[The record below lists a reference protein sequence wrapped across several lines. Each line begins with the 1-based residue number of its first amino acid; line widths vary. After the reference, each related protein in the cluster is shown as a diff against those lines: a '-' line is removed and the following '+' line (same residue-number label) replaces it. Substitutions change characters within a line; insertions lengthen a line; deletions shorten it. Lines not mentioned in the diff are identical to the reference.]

1 MAKKAQAIKKSAE
14 QAVSISR
21 LKLNQLF
28 FESLLI
34 IQGFL
39 GVFVL
44 ISLITYSPQDP
55 GWNSQTF
62 ISPQVTE
69 DFGIY
74 NAVGSWGAYISD
86 LLFSLVGYM
95 AYLLAYWLLWPLI
108 RHFIF
113 FRRPVQFSQ
122 IHSGIIGIRI
132 IGWALFLISSSTLL
146 AILIEQGYSFLPED
160 TGGLVGTAVSA
171 FTLEPLSFVG
181 SSLLFACLGLLGLT
195 LSLEISWTSLII
207 KIQEYLI
214 NFGGDFGEKAS
225 DTLNRVKEKQKLKQ
239 EKLDRQKKVLDQ
251 AKKKEKSKP
260 AEVLLPKEKLESSRR
275 VQEEKQEELF
285 EYKESVKPPKLSLL
299 DEKSEEFSNETSEQS
314 LRQLGELVISKLSE
328 YGIND
333 VTVESIQ
340 PGPVVIR
347 LELKLPSGLKV
358 NQISNINKD
367 LARSLSKTSV
377 RIVEVIEGR
386 DTIGVEVPREDR
398 QPVLLSEVLS
408 STEYDESKSPLTI
421 ALGKDISGS
430 AVVAELSSMPH
441 LLVAGT
447 TGSGKSVAI
456 NSMLISILFKAS
468 PEQVRLI
475 LIDPKMLELS
485 VYEDIPHLL
494 CPVITDMKE
503 ASSGLRWCVNEME
516 RRYKLMA
523 QLGVRNLNGYNK
535 KVSDAKDSGK
545 PLKDPLWKKSD
556 EEAEEKEEVPELE
569 NLPNIILAVDELA
582 DLMMIVGKTAEQLI
596 ARIAQKARAAGIH
609 MLLATQRP
617 SVDVITGLIKANIS
631 ARVAFQV
638 ASKMDSR
645 VILDQ
650 GGAEQLLGKGDM
662 LYLAAGTSIPQRVH
676 GAFVGDDEVKRVAD
690 DWRQR
695 GKAKYID
702 EVTQEEGVVVGMPG
716 IPSVGDSEDDG
727 ESDELYDEAVAFVTQ
742 SRRASISAVQRRL
755 RVGYNRA
762 ARIIETMEAAGV
774 VSPMASNGNREV
786 LVPPPAED

>member
-1 MAKKAQAIKKSAE
+1 MTKKSQATKKPAN

-21 LKLNQLF
+21 IKLNRLILD
-28 FESLLI
+28 SWLI
-34 IQGFL
+34 IQGF
-39 GVFVL
+39 
-44 ISLITYSPQDP
+44 
-55 GWNSQTF
+55 
-62 ISPQVTE
+62 
-69 DFGIY
+69 FGIFILLALVSY
-74 NAVGSWGAYISD
+74 SVKDPSWTSQSFTSGLVGNTQEISNFVGSWGAYLSD
-86 LLFSLVGYM
+86 FLLTVFGYM
-95 AYLLAYWLLWPLI
+95 SYILPYWLLWPLI
-108 RHFIF
+108 RHFFVEKNSIPFADAYSGLLGLKVFGWILVVVSGSTIF
-113 FRRPVQFSQ
+113 SIILEPGFSYLPQ
-122 IHSGIIGIRI
+122 EAGGLIGSK
-132 IGWALFLISSSTLL
+132 ISSLTL
-146 AILIEQGYSFLPED
+146 G
-160 TGGLVGTAVSA
+160 
-171 FTLEPLSFVG
+171 PLSTVG
-181 SSLLFACLGLLGLT
+181 SGLLFISLALLGLT
-195 LSLEISWTSLII
+195 LSLEVSWANLISKSQTYFLTSGTQIGERLS
-207 KIQEYLI
+207 
-214 NFGGDFGEKAS
+214 NFLEN
-225 DTLNRVKEKQKLKQ
+225 LRQKQKLKKEKVERQ
-239 EKLDRQKKVLDQ
+239 EKVIESSKV
-251 AKKKEKSKP
+251 KEVSKP
-260 AEVLLPKEKLESSRR
+260 AEVVKQKLKLDTSKRAE
-275 VQEEKQEELF
+275 EEKQEELF
-285 EYKESVKPPKLSLL
+285 EYKEISQPPKLSLL
-299 DEKSEEFSNETSEQS
+299 DEKTEISSDETSETS
-314 LRQLGELVISKLSE
+314 LRQLGEMVISKLAE
-328 YGIND
+328 YNIND

-358 NQISNINKD
+358 NQVSNISKD

-386 DTIGVEVPREDR
+386 DTIGIEVPREDR

-408 STEYDESKSPLTI
+408 STVYDDSKSPLTI

-430 AVVAELSSMPH
+430 AVVADLSTMPH

-456 NSMLISILFKAS
+456 NAMLISILYKAS

-494 CPVITDMKE
+494 APVITDMKE

-523 QLGVRNLNGYNK
+523 HVGVRNLNGFNK
-535 KVSDAKDSGK
+535 KISDSIASGE
-545 PLKDPLWKKSD
+545 LIKDPTWKINEAAEG
-556 EEAEEKEEVPELE
+556 EEAPTLEE
-569 NLPNIILAVDELA
+569 LPFIVLAVDELA
-582 DLMMIVGKTAEQLI
+582 DLMMVVGKTAEQLI

-631 ARVAFQV
+631 SRVAFQV

-645 VILDQ
+645 VVLDQ

-662 LYLAAGTSIPQRVH
+662 LYISPGTSIPQRVH

-695 GKAKYID
+695 GKAEYLE
-702 EVTQEEGVVVGMPG
+702 EVTKEEGTVSGMPG
-716 IPSVGDSEDDG
+716 IASESEDG
-727 ESDELYDEAVAFVTQ
+727 EKDELYDEAVAFVAQ

-762 ARIIETMEAAGV
+762 ARIIETMEETGI
-774 VSPMASNGNREV
+774 VSRMATNGNREV
-786 LVPPPAED
+786 LIPPPPED

>member
-1 MAKKAQAIKKSAE
+1 MAKKAQATKKSAE

-39 GVFVL
+39 GIFVI
-44 ISLITYSPQDP
+44 ISLFTYSSQDP

-62 ISPQVTE
+62 SNPLVGE
-69 DFGIY
+69 EFGVS
-74 NAVGSWGAYISD
+74 NAVGSWGAYLSD
-86 LLFSLVGYM
+86 FLFTIVGYM
-95 AYLLAYWLLWPLI
+95 AYLVPYWLLWPLV

-113 FRRPVQFSQ
+113 FRRPIQFSQ
-122 IHSGIIGIRI
+122 IYSGLIGIRI
-132 IGWALFLISSSTLL
+132 LGWSLFLISTSTLL
-146 AILIEQGYSFLPED
+146 SIFIEPGRSFLPED
-160 TGGLVGTAVSA
+160 TGGLVGSAVSSY
-171 FTLEPLSFVG
+171 TVEPLSFIG
-181 SSLLFACLGLLGLT
+181 SSLLFTCLGLLGLT
-195 LSLEISWTSLII
+195 LSLEISWTTLII
-207 KIQEYLI
+207 KAQEYLI
-214 NFGGDFGEKAS
+214 DFGGEFGEKSADFLAKIREKQRLRQDKVDRQQRVLEEVKKREKIKAPEVIEAKEKIETS
-225 DTLNRVKEKQKLKQ
+225 NRVQQ
-239 EKLDRQKKVLDQ
+239 
-251 AKKKEKSKP
+251 
-260 AEVLLPKEKLESSRR
+260 
-275 VQEEKQEELF
+275 EKQEELF
-285 EYKESVKPPKLSLL
+285 EYKEAVNPPKLSLL
-299 DEKSEEFSNETSEQS
+299 DKKTEELSNETSEHS
-314 LRQLGELVISKLSE
+314 LRQLGNLVISKLSE

-347 LELKLPSGLKV
+347 LELKLPTGLKV
-358 NQISNINKD
+358 SQISNIHKD
-367 LARSLSKTSV
+367 LARSLAKTSV

-408 STEYDESKSPLTI
+408 STEYDDSKSPLTV

-456 NSMLISILFKAS
+456 NSMLVSILFKAS

-535 KVSDAKDSGK
+535 KVSEAIKSGT
-545 PLKDPLWKKSD
+545 PIKDPLWKKKED
-556 EEAEEKEEVPELE
+556 EELETEAPNLE

-582 DLMMIVGKTAEQLI
+582 DLMIQGGKTAEQLI
-596 ARIAQKARAAGIH
+596 ARIAQKARAAGIS
-609 MLLATQRP
+609 MILATQRP

-631 ARVAFQV
+631 ARIAFQV

-662 LYLAAGTSIPQRVH
+662 LYLAAGTSIPERIH
-676 GAFVGDDEVKRVAD
+676 GAFVGDDEVKRVAE

-695 GKAKYID
+695 GKAIYID
-702 EVTQEEGVVVGMPG
+702 EVTQQEGAVIGMPG
-716 IPSVGDSEDDG
+716 IPSGGDPNEDG
-727 ESDELYDEAVAFVTQ
+727 EADELYDEAVLFVTQ

-762 ARIIETMEAAGV
+762 ARLIETMEAAGV
-774 VSPMASNGNREV
+774 VSPMATNGNREV
-786 LVPPPAED
+786 LVVPPPED

>member
-1 MAKKAQAIKKSAE
+1 VAKKAQATKKSAE

-34 IQGFL
+34 VQGFL
-39 GVFVL
+39 GIFVI
-44 ISLITYSPQDP
+44 ISLFTYSSQDP

-62 ISPQVTE
+62 SNPLVGE
-69 DFGIY
+69 EFGVS
-74 NAVGSWGAYISD
+74 NAVGSWGAYLSD
-86 LLFSLVGYM
+86 FLFTIVGYM
-95 AYLLAYWLLWPLI
+95 AYLVPYWLLWPLI

-113 FRRPVQFSQ
+113 FRRPIQFSQ
-122 IHSGIIGIRI
+122 IYSGLIGIRI
-132 IGWALFLISSSTLL
+132 LGWSLFLISSSTLL
-146 AILIEQGYSFLPED
+146 SIFIEPGSSFLPED
-160 TGGLVGTAVSA
+160 TGGLIGSAVSSY
-171 FTLEPLSFVG
+171 TLEPLSFIG
-181 SSLLFACLGLLGLT
+181 SSLLFICLGLLGLT
-195 LSLEISWTSLII
+195 LSLEISWTTLII
-207 KIQEYLI
+207 KAQEYLI
-214 NFGGDFGEKAS
+214 EFGGEFGEKFA
-225 DTLNRVKEKQKLKQ
+225 DFLTRIREKQRLRQDKV
-239 EKLDRQKKVLDQ
+239 DRQQRVLEEV
-251 AKKKEKSKP
+251 KKKEKIKAP
-260 AEVLLPKEKLESSRR
+260 EVIEAKEKIETSNR
-275 VQEEKQEELF
+275 VQQEKQEELF
-285 EYKESVKPPKLSLL
+285 EYKEAANPPKLSLL
-299 DEKSEEFSNETSEQS
+299 DKKTEELSDETSEHS
-314 LRQLGELVISKLSE
+314 LRQLGNLVISKLSE
-328 YGIND
+328 YGIDD

-347 LELKLPSGLKV
+347 LELKLPTGLKV
-358 NQISNINKD
+358 NQISNIHKD

-408 STEYDESKSPLTI
+408 STEYDDSKSPLTV

-456 NSMLISILFKAS
+456 NSMLVSILFKAS

-535 KVSDAKDSGK
+535 KVSDAIKSGT
-545 PLKDPLWKKSD
+545 PIQDPLWKKEED
-556 EEAEEKEEVPELE
+556 EELETEPPDLE

-631 ARVAFQV
+631 ARIAFQV

-676 GAFVGDDEVKRVAD
+676 GAFVGDDEVERVAE

-695 GKAKYID
+695 GKAIYID
-702 EVTQEEGVVVGMPG
+702 EVTQEEGAVIGMPG
-716 IPSVGDSEDDG
+716 IPSGVDPNEDG
-727 ESDELYDEAVAFVTQ
+727 EADELYDEAVLFVTQ

-762 ARIIETMEAAGV
+762 ARLIEAMEAAGV
-774 VSPMASNGNREV
+774 VTPMAANGNREV
-786 LVPPPAED
+786 LVAPPPED

>member
-1 MAKKAQAIKKSAE
+1 MAKKAQATKKSAE

-34 IQGFL
+34 VQGFL
-39 GVFVL
+39 GLFVL
-44 ISLITYSPQDP
+44 ISLITFSPQDP

-62 ISPQVTE
+62 SNSLVGE
-69 DFGIY
+69 EFGIS
-74 NAVGSWGAYISD
+74 NAVGSWGAYLSD
-86 LLFSLVGYM
+86 FLFSIVGYM
-95 AYLLAYWLLWPLI
+95 AYLLPYWLLCPLV

-113 FRRPVQFSQ
+113 FRRPIQFSQ
-122 IHSGIIGIRI
+122 IYSGLIGVRI
-132 IGWALFLISSSTLL
+132 LGWSLFLISSSTLL
-146 AILIEQGYSFLPED
+146 SIFIEPGYSFLPED
-160 TGGLVGTAVSA
+160 TGGLIGTAVSSY
-171 FTLEPLSFVG
+171 TLEPLSFIG
-181 SSLLFACLGLLGLT
+181 SSLLFVCLGLLGLT
-195 LSLEISWTSLII
+195 LSLEISWTNLII
-207 KIQEYLI
+207 KAQEYLI

-225 DTLNRVKEKQKLKQ
+225 EALDKIKEKQKLKK
-239 EKLDRQKKVLDQ
+239 EKIDRQQRVMEE
-251 AKKKEKSKP
+251 AKKKEKIKAP
-260 AEVLLPKEKLESSRR
+260 EVVKAKEKLETSKRA
-275 VQEEKQEELF
+275 QQEKQEELF
-285 EYKESVKPPKLSLL
+285 EYKEAANPPKLSLL
-299 DEKSEEFSNETSEQS
+299 DEKAEELSDETSEHS

-328 YGIND
+328 YGINE

-398 QPVLLSEVLS
+398 QPVLLSEVIS
-408 STEYDESKSPLTI
+408 STEYDDSKSPLTV

-456 NSMLISILFKAS
+456 NSMLVSILFKAS

-523 QLGVRNLNGYNK
+523 ELGVRNLNGYNK
-535 KVSDAKDSGK
+535 KVSDAINSGT
-545 PLKDPLWKKSD
+545 PIKDPLWKKEED
-556 EEAEEKEEVPELE
+556 EELEYEAPDLE
-569 NLPNIILAVDELA
+569 NLPNIVLAVDELA

-631 ARVAFQV
+631 ARIAFQV

-690 DWRQR
+690 DWRER
-695 GKAKYID
+695 GKAIYID
-702 EVTQEEGVVVGMPG
+702 EVTQEEGAVIGMPG
-716 IPSVGDSEDDG
+716 IPTIGNSEDDG
-727 ESDELYDEAVAFVTQ
+727 EADELYDEAVLFVTQ

-762 ARIIETMEAAGV
+762 ARLIETMESAGV
-774 VSPMASNGNREV
+774 VSPMAANGNREV
-786 LVPPPAED
+786 LVAPPPED

>member
-1 MAKKAQAIKKSAE
+1 M
-14 QAVSISR
+14 
-21 LKLNQLF
+21 
-28 FESLLI
+28 
-34 IQGFL
+34 
-39 GVFVL
+39 
-44 ISLITYSPQDP
+44 
-55 GWNSQTF
+55 
-62 ISPQVTE
+62 
-69 DFGIY
+69 
-74 NAVGSWGAYISD
+74 
-86 LLFSLVGYM
+86 
-95 AYLLAYWLLWPLI
+95 
-108 RHFIF
+108 
-113 FRRPVQFSQ
+113 
-122 IHSGIIGIRI
+122 
-132 IGWALFLISSSTLL
+132 
-146 AILIEQGYSFLPED
+146 
-160 TGGLVGTAVSA
+160 
-171 FTLEPLSFVG
+171 
-181 SSLLFACLGLLGLT
+181 GLT
-195 LSLEISWTSLII
+195 LSLEISWTNLII
-207 KIQEYLI
+207 KAQEYLI

-225 DTLNRVKEKQKLKQ
+225 EALDKIKEKQKLRK
-239 EKLDRQKKVLDQ
+239 EKLDRQQKVMEE
-251 AKKKEKSKP
+251 AKKKEKIKAP
-260 AEVLLPKEKLESSRR
+260 EVVKAKEKLETSKRA
-275 VQEEKQEELF
+275 QQEKQEELF
-285 EYKESVKPPKLSLL
+285 EYKEAATPPKLSLL
-299 DEKSEEFSNETSEQS
+299 DEKAEELSDETSEHS

-328 YGIND
+328 YGINE

-398 QPVLLSEVLS
+398 QPVLLSEVIS
-408 STEYDESKSPLTI
+408 STEYDDSKSPLTV

-456 NSMLISILFKAS
+456 NSMLVSILFKAS

-523 QLGVRNLNGYNK
+523 ELGVRNLNGYNK
-535 KVSDAKDSGK
+535 KVSDAINSGT
-545 PLKDPLWKKSD
+545 PIKDPLWKKEED
-556 EEAEEKEEVPELE
+556 EELESETPDLE
-569 NLPNIILAVDELA
+569 NLPNIVLAVDELA

-645 VILDQ
+645 VILEQ

-690 DWRQR
+690 DWKQR
-695 GKAKYID
+695 GKAIYID
-702 EVTQEEGVVVGMPG
+702 EVTQEEGAVIGMPG
-716 IPSVGDSEDDG
+716 IPTIGDSEDDG
-727 ESDELYDEAVAFVTQ
+727 EADELYDEAVLFVTQ

-762 ARIIETMEAAGV
+762 ARLIETMESAGV
-774 VSPMASNGNREV
+774 VSPMAANGNREV
-786 LVPPPAED
+786 LVAPPPED

>member
-1 MAKKAQAIKKSAE
+1 MAKKSQATKKPVD

-21 LKLNQLF
+21 IKLNRLVID
-28 FESLLI
+28 SLLI
-34 IQGFL
+34 VQGFIGL
-39 GVFVL
+39 FVL
-44 ISLITYSPQDP
+44 LALVTFSVKDP
-55 GWNSQTF
+55 GWSAQSYSSSLDNQ
-62 ISPQVTE
+62 IQ
-69 DFGIY
+69 IQ
-74 NAVGSWGAYISD
+74 NAVGSFGAYLSD
-86 LLFSLVGYM
+86 FLFTVFGYM
-95 AYLLAYWLLWPLI
+95 SFLLPYWLLWPLI
-108 RHFIF
+108 KHFFLVKNSI
-113 FRRPVQFSQ
+113 PFSDVYTGLLGLK
-122 IHSGIIGIRI
+122 ILGWFLVIISGT
-132 IGWALFLISSSTLL
+132 TLL
-146 AILIEQGYSFLPED
+146 AIFLEPGLSFLPAEG
-160 TGGLVGTAVSA
+160 GGLIGSFISNYTIG
-171 FTLEPLSFVG
+171 PLSYIG
-181 SSLLFACLGLLGLT
+181 SFLLFGCLGLLGLT
-195 LSLEISWTSLII
+195 LSLEVSWANLIMKFQKFLLSSGTVVGEKISNFLTELKERKERKED
-207 KIQEYLI
+207 KIQRQTKLVEQ
-214 NFGGDFGEKAS
+214 
-225 DTLNRVKEKQKLKQ
+225 VKL
-239 EKLDRQKKVLDQ
+239 
-251 AKKKEKSKP
+251 KEKSKP
-260 AEVLLPKEKLESSRR
+260 VEVIKQKTQLESSKR

-285 EYKESVKPPKLSLL
+285 ENKGISQPPKLSLL
-299 DEKSEEFSNETSEQS
+299 DERTEIVSDETSESS
-314 LRQLGELVISKLSE
+314 LRRLGELVINKLAE
-328 YGIND
+328 YNIND

-358 NQISNINKD
+358 NQVSNISKD

-386 DTIGVEVPREDR
+386 DTIGIEVPREDR

-408 STEYDESKSPLTI
+408 SSVYDESKSPLTI

-430 AVVAELSSMPH
+430 AVVGDLSAMPH

-456 NSMLISILFKAS
+456 NAMLISILYKAT

-494 CPVITDMKE
+494 APVITDMKE

-523 QLGVRNLNGYNK
+523 HLGVRNLNGFNK
-535 KVSDAKDSGK
+535 KVADANASGN
-545 PLKDPLWKKSD
+545 PINDPTFKIN
-556 EEAEEKEEVPELE
+556 EAEEGEEVPTLEEL
-569 NLPNIILAVDELA
+569 PFIVLAVDELA
-582 DLMMIVGKTAEQLI
+582 DLMMVVGKTAEQLI

-631 ARVAFQV
+631 SRIAFQV

-645 VILDQ
+645 VVLDQ

-662 LYLAAGTSIPQRVH
+662 LFVRPGTSIPQRVH

-695 GKAKYID
+695 GKAEYLE
-702 EVTQEEGVVVGMPG
+702 EVTKEEGGVVGMPG
-716 IPSVGDSEDDG
+716 IPSDDEDG
-727 ESDELYDEAVAFVTQ
+727 EKDELYDEAVAFVAQ

-762 ARIIETMEAAGV
+762 ARLIETMEESGIV
-774 VSPMASNGNREV
+774 TPMASNGNREV
-786 LVPPPAED
+786 LIAAPPED

>member
-1 MAKKAQAIKKSAE
+1 MAKKSQATKKPAE

-21 LKLNQLF
+21 IRINQLF
-28 FESLLI
+28 FESWLI
-34 IQGFL
+34 IQGTL
-39 GVFVL
+39 GLFIL
-44 ISLITYSPQDP
+44 LSLLSYSPQDP
-55 GWNSQTF
+55 GWSTQEF
-62 ISPQVTE
+62 VSPLNEVNEINNT
-69 DFGIY
+69 
-74 NAVGSWGAYISD
+74 VGTWGAYISD
-86 LLFSLVGYM
+86 FLFSLIGYI
-95 AYLLAYWLLWPLI
+95 AYLIPAWLIYPVIKHFFITKTTVGWPSLTSLQ
-108 RHFIF
+108 FIKVIGWVLVVISCSTLLSIF
-113 FRRPVQFSQ
+113 IEPTETFLPYEGG
-122 IHSGIIGIRI
+122 GIIGN
-132 IGWALFLISSSTLL
+132 GISSNTLQPL
-146 AILIEQGYSFLPED
+146 SY
-160 TGGLVGTAVSA
+160 VGTVLI
-171 FTLEPLSFVG
+171 FLTF
-181 SSLLFACLGLLGLT
+181 SLIGLT
-195 LSLEISWTSLII
+195 LSLEISWTILIN
-207 KIQEYLI
+207 KIQEYLLKFGG
-214 NFGGDFGEKAS
+214 NFGQRISSLIDKFK
-225 DTLNRVKEKQKLKQ
+225 TNQKLRKEKIKRK
-239 EKLDRQKKVLDQ
+239 EDVIEHVKR
-251 AKKKEKSKP
+251 KEKTKP
-260 AEVLLPKEKLESSRR
+260 AEVLQAAPKVEKSIR
-275 VQEEKQEELF
+275 VEEEKQEELF
-285 EYKESVKPPKLSLL
+285 DESKPSVPPKLSLL
-299 DEKSEEFSNETSEQS
+299 DEKTDENSSETSEAS

-333 VTVESIQ
+333 VVVESIQ

-347 LELKLPSGLKV
+347 LELRLPSGLKV

-367 LARSLSKTSV
+367 LARSLAKTSV
-377 RIVEVIEGR
+377 RIVEVIEGK
-386 DTIGVEVPREDR
+386 DTIGIEVPREDR

-408 STEYDESKSPLTI
+408 STIYDDSKSALTI

-430 AVVAELSSMPH
+430 AVIADLASMPH

-447 TGSGKSVAI
+447 TGSGKSVAL
-456 NSMLISILFKAS
+456 NAMLISILYKAT

-494 CPVITDMKE
+494 CPVITDMRE

-523 QLGVRNLNGYNK
+523 KLGVRNLNGYNK
-535 KVSDAKDSGK
+535 KVREAIKSKN
-545 PLKDPLWKKSD
+545 PIPDPLWKKQSED
-556 EEAEEKEEVPELE
+556 DDSTAPDLEE
-569 NLPNIILAVDELA
+569 LPNIVLAVDELA

-617 SVDVITGLIKANIS
+617 SVDVITGLIKANIA
-631 ARVAFQV
+631 ARTAFQV

-676 GAFVGDDEVKRVAD
+676 GAFVSDDEVQRVAE

-695 GKAKYID
+695 GKADYVE
-702 EVTQEEGVVVGMPG
+702 EVTKEEGAVTGMPG
-716 IPSVGDSEDDG
+716 IPSSSDGDSDG

-755 RVGYNRA
+755 RIGYNRA
-762 ARIIETMEAAGV
+762 ARLIETMEEAGV

-786 LVPPPAED
+786 LVAPPPEDQM

>member
-1 MAKKAQAIKKSAE
+1 MAKKSQATRKPAE

-21 LKLNQLF
+21 IRINQLF
-28 FESLLI
+28 FESWLIVQGTLGIFILL
-34 IQGFL
+34 
-39 GVFVL
+39 
-44 ISLITYSPQDP
+44 SLLSYSPQDP
-55 GWNSQTF
+55 GWSTQEF
-62 ISPQVTE
+62 ISPLNEANEINNT
-69 DFGIY
+69 
-74 NAVGSWGAYISD
+74 VGTWGAYISD
-86 LLFSLVGYM
+86 FLYSLIGYI
-95 AYLLAYWLLWPLI
+95 AYLIPVWLIYPVIKHFFITKASVGWPSLTSLQL
-108 RHFIF
+108 
-113 FRRPVQFSQ
+113 VKV
-122 IHSGIIGIRI
+122 
-132 IGWALFLISSSTLL
+132 IGWALVVISGSTLL
-146 AILIEQGYSFLPED
+146 SIFIEPSQTFLPYE
-160 TGGLVGTAVSA
+160 GGGIIGSGISSNTLQPLSYVGTVLI
-171 FTLEPLSFVG
+171 FLTFLMI
-181 SSLLFACLGLLGLT
+181 GLT
-195 LSLEISWTSLII
+195 LSLEISWTILIN
-207 KIQEYLI
+207 KIQEYLLK
-214 NFGGDFGEKAS
+214 FGGRFGERIS
-225 DTLNRVKEKQKLKQ
+225 TLIDKFKTNQKLRKEKVKRK
-239 EKLDRQKKVLDQ
+239 EDVIEHVKR
-251 AKKKEKSKP
+251 KEKTKP
-260 AEVLLPKEKLESSRR
+260 AEVLEAAPKVEKSIR
-275 VQEEKQEELF
+275 VEEEKQEQLF
-285 EYKESVKPPKLSLL
+285 DDTVSTSPPKLSLL
-299 DEKSEEFSNETSEQS
+299 DEKIDENSSETSESS

-333 VTVESIQ
+333 VVVESIQ

-347 LELKLPSGLKV
+347 LELRLPSGLKV

-377 RIVEVIEGR
+377 RIVEVIEGK
-386 DTIGVEVPREDR
+386 DTIGIEVPREDR

-408 STEYDESKSPLTI
+408 SSIYDEAKSALTI

-430 AVVAELSSMPH
+430 AVIADLSSMPH

-456 NSMLISILFKAS
+456 NAMLISILYKAT

-494 CPVITDMKE
+494 CPVITDMRE

-523 QLGVRNLNGYNK
+523 KLGVRNLNGYNK
-535 KVSDAKDSGK
+535 KVREAIKSKN
-545 PLKDPLWKKSD
+545 PIPDPLWKKESED
-556 EEAEEKEEVPELE
+556 DDSTAPDLEE
-569 NLPNIILAVDELA
+569 LPNIVLAVDELA

-617 SVDVITGLIKANIS
+617 SVDVITGLIKANIA
-631 ARVAFQV
+631 ARTAFQV

-676 GAFVGDDEVKRVAD
+676 GAFVSDDEVQRVAE
-690 DWRQR
+690 DWRKR
-695 GKAKYID
+695 GKVDYIE
-702 EVTQEEGVVVGMPG
+702 EVTKEEGAVTGMPG
-716 IPSVGDSEDDG
+716 IPTSSDGDSDG

-755 RVGYNRA
+755 RIGYNRA
-762 ARIIETMEAAGV
+762 ARLIETMEGAGV

-786 LVPPPAED
+786 LVAPPPEDQM

>member
-1 MAKKAQAIKKSAE
+1 VAKKAQATKKSAE

-34 IQGFL
+34 VQGFL
-39 GVFVL
+39 GIFVL
-44 ISLITYSPQDP
+44 ISLITFSSQDP
-55 GWNSQTF
+55 GPYSQTSSNDGKEIE
-62 ISPQVTE
+62 IS
-69 DFGIY
+69 
-74 NAVGSWGAYISD
+74 NAVGLWGAYLSNF
-86 LLFSLVGYM
+86 LFAVAGYM
-95 AYLLAYWLLWPLI
+95 AYLLPYWLLWPLVK
-108 RHFIF
+108 HFIF
-113 FRRPVQFSQ
+113 FRRPIQSSQ
-122 IHSGIIGIRI
+122 IYSGLIGLKIL
-132 IGWALFLISSSTLL
+132 GWSLFLISSSTLL
-146 AILIEQGYSFLPED
+146 SIFIEPGYSFLPQD
-160 TGGLVGTAVSA
+160 TGGLIGTVVSSY
-171 FTLEPLSFVG
+171 TLEPLSFIG
-181 SSLLFACLGLLGLT
+181 SSLLFVCLGLLGLT
-195 LSLEISWTSLII
+195 LSLEISWTNLII
-207 KIQEYLI
+207 KTQEYLM

-225 DTLNRVKEKQKLKQ
+225 EALDKIKDKQRLRK
-239 EKLDRQKKVLDQ
+239 EKLDRQQKVMDE
-251 AKKKEKSKP
+251 AKKKEKIKAP
-260 AEVLLPKEKLESSRR
+260 EVVKAKEKLETSKRA
-275 VQEEKQEELF
+275 QQEKQEELF
-285 EYKESVKPPKLSLL
+285 EYKEAATPPKLSLL
-299 DEKSEEFSNETSEQS
+299 DEKAEELSDETSENS

-328 YGIND
+328 YGINE

-398 QPVLLSEVLS
+398 QPVLLSEVIS
-408 STEYDESKSPLTI
+408 STEYDDSKSPLTV

-456 NSMLISILFKAS
+456 NSMLVSILFKAS

-494 CPVITDMKE
+494 CPVITDMKQ

-523 QLGVRNLNGYNK
+523 ELGVRNLNGYNK
-535 KVSDAKDSGK
+535 KVSDAISSGT
-545 PLKDPLWKKSD
+545 PIKDPLWKKDKD
-556 EEAEEKEEVPELE
+556 EELESEAPDLE
-569 NLPNIILAVDELA
+569 NLPNIVLAVDELA

-690 DWRQR
+690 DWKQR
-695 GKAKYID
+695 GKAIYID
-702 EVTQEEGVVVGMPG
+702 EVTKEEGAVIGMPG
-716 IPSVGDSEDDG
+716 IPTAGDSEDDG
-727 ESDELYDEAVAFVTQ
+727 ESDELYDEAVLFVTQ

-762 ARIIETMEAAGV
+762 ARLIETMEAAGV
-774 VSPMASNGNREV
+774 VSPMAANGNREV
-786 LVPPPAED
+786 LVAPPPED

>member
-1 MAKKAQAIKKSAE
+1 MAKKAQATKKSAR

-39 GVFVL
+39 GIFVL
-44 ISLITYSPQDP
+44 LSLITFSPQDP

-62 ISPQVTE
+62 SSPLVE
-69 DFGIY
+69 EEFGIS
-74 NAVGSWGAYISD
+74 NVVGSWGAYLSD
-86 LLFSLVGYM
+86 FLFSFVGYM
-95 AYLLAYWLLWPLI
+95 AYLIPFWLLLPLLS
-108 RHFIF
+108 HFIL
-113 FRRPVQFSQ
+113 FRRPIQFSQ
-122 IHSGIIGIRI
+122 MYTGLIGVQIL
-132 IGWALFLISSSTLL
+132 GWSLFLVSSSTLL
-146 AILIEQGYSFLPED
+146 TLFVEPGNSFLPQD
-160 TGGLVGTAVSA
+160 TGGLIGSAVSA
-171 FTLEPLSFVG
+171 YTLEPLSFVG
-181 SSLLFACLGLLGLT
+181 SSLLFTCLGLLGLT
-195 LSLEISWTSLII
+195 LSLEISWTTLII
-207 KIQEYLI
+207 KLQDYFI

-225 DTLNRVKEKQKLKQ
+225 GFLANFREKQRLKQ
-239 EKLDRQKKVLDQ
+239 EKVERQQKILQEV
-251 AKKKEKSKP
+251 KKKEKIKDPEFVKQKGEVEPSK
-260 AEVLLPKEKLESSRR
+260 R
-275 VQEEKQEELF
+275 VQQEKQEELF
-285 EYKESVKPPKLSLL
+285 EYKQSSIPPKLSLL
-299 DEKSEEFSNETSEQS
+299 NEKETELSDETSEKS

-328 YGIND
+328 YGVND

-358 NQISNINKD
+358 NQISTISKD

-377 RIVEVIEGR
+377 RIVEVIEGK
-386 DTIGVEVPREDR
+386 DTIGVEVPRQDR

-408 STEYDESKSPLTI
+408 SIEYDDSKSPLTI
-421 ALGKDISGS
+421 ALGKDIRGS
-430 AVVAELSSMPH
+430 AVVADLSSMPH

-456 NSMLISILFKAS
+456 NSMLVSILFKAS

-485 VYEDIPHLL
+485 VFEDIPHLL

-516 RRYKLMA
+516 RRFKMMA
-523 QLGVRNLNGYNK
+523 KLGVRNLNGYNK
-535 KVSDAKDSGK
+535 KVLEAINSGN
-545 PLKDPLWKKSD
+545 PLKDPLWKKEGD
-556 EEAEEKEEVPELE
+556 EDVEEEAPNLE
-569 NLPNIILAVDELA
+569 QLPNIVLAVDELA

-596 ARIAQKARAAGIH
+596 ARIAQKARASGIH

-631 ARVAFQV
+631 TRIAFQV

-650 GGAEQLLGKGDM
+650 GGAEQLLGNGDM
-662 LYLAAGTSIPQRVH
+662 LYLEAGSAIPQRVH
-676 GAFVGDDEVKRVAD
+676 GAFVGVDEVKRVAD

-695 GKAKYID
+695 GDAVYVD
-702 EVTQEEGVVVGMPG
+702 EVTQEQGPVTGMPS
-716 IPSVGDSEDDG
+716 IPSGGDSDKDG
-727 ESDELYDEAVAFVTQ
+727 EADELYDEAVEFVSQ

-762 ARIIETMEAAGV
+762 ARLIETMEAAGI
-774 VSPMASNGNREV
+774 VSPMAANGNREV
-786 LVPPPAED
+786 LVFPPPED

>member
-1 MAKKAQAIKKSAE
+1 VTKKSQATKKPAN

-21 LKLNQLF
+21 IKLNRLILD
-28 FESLLI
+28 SWLI
-34 IQGFL
+34 IQGF
-39 GVFVL
+39 
-44 ISLITYSPQDP
+44 
-55 GWNSQTF
+55 
-62 ISPQVTE
+62 
-69 DFGIY
+69 FGIFILLALVSY
-74 NAVGSWGAYISD
+74 SVKDPSWTSQSFTSGLVGNTQEISNFVGSWGAYLSD
-86 LLFSLVGYM
+86 FLLTVFGYM
-95 AYLLAYWLLWPLI
+95 SYILPYWLLWPLI
-108 RHFIF
+108 RHFFVEKNSIPFADAYSGLLGLKVFGWILVVVSGSTIF
-113 FRRPVQFSQ
+113 SIILEPGFSYLPQ
-122 IHSGIIGIRI
+122 EAGGLIGSK
-132 IGWALFLISSSTLL
+132 ISSLTL
-146 AILIEQGYSFLPED
+146 G
-160 TGGLVGTAVSA
+160 
-171 FTLEPLSFVG
+171 PLSTVG
-181 SSLLFACLGLLGLT
+181 SGLLFISLALLGLT
-195 LSLEISWTSLII
+195 LSLEVSWANLISKSQTYFLTSGTQIGERLS
-207 KIQEYLI
+207 
-214 NFGGDFGEKAS
+214 NFLEN
-225 DTLNRVKEKQKLKQ
+225 LRQKQKLKKEKVERQ
-239 EKLDRQKKVLDQ
+239 EKVIESSKV
-251 AKKKEKSKP
+251 KEVSKP
-260 AEVLLPKEKLESSRR
+260 AEVVKQKLKLDTSKRAE
-275 VQEEKQEELF
+275 EEKQEELF
-285 EYKESVKPPKLSLL
+285 EYKEISQPPKLSLL
-299 DEKSEEFSNETSEQS
+299 DEKTEISSDETSETS
-314 LRQLGELVISKLSE
+314 LRQLGEMVISKLAE
-328 YGIND
+328 YNIND

-358 NQISNINKD
+358 NQVSNISKD

-386 DTIGVEVPREDR
+386 DTIGIEVPREDR

-408 STEYDESKSPLTI
+408 STVYDDSKSPLTI

-430 AVVAELSSMPH
+430 AVVADLSTMPH

-456 NSMLISILFKAS
+456 NAMLISILYKAS

-494 CPVITDMKE
+494 APVITDMKE

-523 QLGVRNLNGYNK
+523 HVGVRNLNGFNK
-535 KVSDAKDSGK
+535 KISDSIASGE
-545 PLKDPLWKKSD
+545 LIKDPTWKINEAAEG
-556 EEAEEKEEVPELE
+556 EEAPTLEE
-569 NLPNIILAVDELA
+569 LPFIVLAVDELA
-582 DLMMIVGKTAEQLI
+582 DLMMVVGKTAEQLI

-631 ARVAFQV
+631 SRVAFQV

-645 VILDQ
+645 VVLDQ

-662 LYLAAGTSIPQRVH
+662 LYISPGTSIPQRVH

-695 GKAKYID
+695 GKAEYLE
-702 EVTQEEGVVVGMPG
+702 EVTKEEGTVSGMPG
-716 IPSVGDSEDDG
+716 IASESEDG
-727 ESDELYDEAVAFVTQ
+727 EKDELYDEAVAFVAQ

-762 ARIIETMEAAGV
+762 ARIIETMEETGI
-774 VSPMASNGNREV
+774 VSRMATNGNREV
-786 LVPPPAED
+786 LIPPPPED